1 MIKNGRKKML
11 CYFPLTTKKII
22 IFTSFFLILLQSLF
36 ASELVKPSRAY
47 MQYFDSWPKSPNIHA
62 HAENVL
68 NTFKKNTLGLNE
80 SQKILNLASNLLTLK
95 IKDFKPQS

>member
-1 MIKNGRKKML
+1 
-11 CYFPLTTKKII
+11 
-22 IFTSFFLILLQSLF
+22 
-36 ASELVKPSRAY
+36 

>member
-1 MIKNGRKKML
+1 ML
-11 CYFPLTTKKII
+11 CYFPLTTKKINYLNIFFDI
-22 IFTSFFLILLQSLF
+22 IAKFICFWTCKTIAGIYIRSILILG
-36 ASELVKPSRAY
+36 PI
-47 MQYFDSWPKSPNIHA
+47 PPNIHA